1 VEAEALMAEWI
12 PFAEGKYRVER
23 AVLLAR
29 DDRAVELEEAVIEIV
44 EDPSRGRRLRGRG
57 RVMNALV
64 VELLD
69 EGHEL
74 DLLLDLGGEFKY
86 RLRGPG
92 IQGGKV
98 FTPGVKSFIQFVPQ
112 SPWEQVLEDDF
123 NSLMSRVRIL
133 GGQGG

>member
-1 VEAEALMAEWI
+1 MAEWI

-57 RVMNALV
+57 RVMNARV

-86 RLRGPG
+86 RCGAPG
-92 IQGGKV
+92 
-98 FTPGVKSFIQFVPQ
+98 FRAARCLHPGSNPSSSSFRNP
-112 SPWEQVLEDDF
+112 PG
-123 NSLMSRVRIL
+123 SRSRRPTSIP
-133 GGQGG
+133 